1 MINIL
6 KKLYLIFSYYR
17 RKKLSFLIS
26 ISKNNIQNITKQNKI
41 YNQDEYSKQILYEK
55 WCRKGKWLLYD
66 EGILLLLS
74 IDPATNKEILSED
87 LIQKINN
94 LKFHAS
100 DCVKKG
106 LLSVINIDKSEY
118 KWEVNPI
125 DLYHWAMV
133 SRINISDEFN
143 TLMTFV
149 TQSVKNPNNSFST
162 NNKNLVDEIYQFHK
176 EVVLGATTSLLANS
190 PDICRDNEGKI
201 DITIIVKKIIENER
215 HWFNG
220 CESKLSESDMTN
232 LIKQYI
238 AMAKPIY

>member
-17 RKKLSFLIS
+17 RKKLSSSIS

-118 KWEVNPI
+118 KWEVNPV

-162 NNKNLVDEIYQFHK
+162 NNKNLIDDIYQFHK

-220 CESKLSESDMTN
+220 CESKLSESDMTS

-238 AMAKPIY
+238 AMSKPIY

>member
-17 RKKLSFLIS
+17 RKKLSSSIS

-41 YNQDEYSKQILYEK
+41 YIQDEYSKQILYEK

-74 IDPATNKEILSED
+74 IDPANKETLSKD
-87 LIQKINN
+87 LIEKVNN

-106 LLSVINIDKSEY
+106 LLSVINIDKLEY
-118 KWEVNPI
+118 KWEVNPV

-149 TQSVKNPNNSFST
+149 TQSVKNANNSFST
-162 NNKNLVDEIYQFHK
+162 NNKNFVDEIYQFHK
-176 EVVLGATTSLLANS
+176 EVVLGATTSLLVNS
-190 PDICRDNEGKI
+190 PDICRNYEGKI
-201 DITIIVKKIIENER
+201 DSTIIVKKIIENER

-220 CESKLSESDMTN
+220 CESKLSESDMTS

>member
-6 KKLYLIFSYYR
+6 KKLSSLI
-17 RKKLSFLIS
+17 L
-26 ISKNNIQNITKQNKI
+26 ISKNNEQNITKQNKI
-41 YNQDEYSKQILYEK
+41 YNQDEYDKKILYEK
-55 WCRKGKWLLYD
+55 WCRKREWLLYD

-74 IDPATNKEILSED
+74 IDPANKEILRED
-87 LIQKINN
+87 LIEKINN

-100 DCVKKG
+100 ECVKNA

-118 KWEVNPI
+118 KWKVTPV

-133 SRINISDEFN
+133 SRINIPDELN
-143 TLMTFV
+143 TLMAFV

-162 NNKNLVDEIYQFHK
+162 NHKNLIDDVYQFHK

-190 PDICRDNEGKI
+190 PDICRNNEGKI
-201 DITIIVKKIIENER
+201 DSTIIVKKIIENER

-220 CESKLSESDMTN
+220 CESKLSESDMTS

-238 AMAKPIY
+238 AMSKPIY

>member
-17 RKKLSFLIS
+17 RKKLSSLIS

-41 YNQDEYSKQILYEK
+41 YNQDEYSKKILYEK

-66 EGILLLLS
+66 EGILILLS
-74 IDPATNKEILSED
+74 IDPANKETLSED
-87 LIQKINN
+87 LIEKINN

-100 DCVKKG
+100 DCVKNG
-106 LLSVINIDKSEY
+106 LLSVINIEKSEY
-118 KWEVNPI
+118 KWEVNPV

-133 SRINISDEFN
+133 SRIKISDEFT
-143 TLMTFV
+143 TLITFV
-149 TQSVKNPNNSFST
+149 TQSVKNANNSFST
-162 NNKNLVDEIYQFHK
+162 SNKNFIDEIYQLHK
-176 EVVLGATTSLLANS
+176 EVVLGATTSLLVNS
-190 PDICRDNEGKI
+190 PDICRNNEGQI
-201 DITIIVKKIIENER
+201 DSTIIVKKIIENER

-220 CESKLSESDMTN
+220 CESKLSESDMTG

>member
-17 RKKLSFLIS
+17 RKKILSSIS
-26 ISKNNIQNITKQNKI
+26 ISKKNIQNITKQNKI
-41 YNQDEYSKQILYEK
+41 YNDDEYNKQVLYEK

-74 IDPATNKEILSED
+74 IDPANKETLSDNLME
-87 LIQKINN
+87 KINN
-94 LKFHAS
+94 LEFHAS

-106 LLSVINIDKSEY
+106 LLSVINIDKSEH
-118 KWEVNPI
+118 KWEVNPA
-125 DLYHWAMV
+125 DLYRWAIV
-133 SRINISDEFN
+133 SRINIPDEFN

-149 TQSVKNPNNSFST
+149 TQSVKKPNNSFSD
-162 NNKNLVDEIYQFHK
+162 NNKNLIDEIYQTHK
-176 EVVLGATTSLLANS
+176 EVVLGATTSLLINS
-190 PDICRDNEGKI
+190 PDICRNNEGKI
-201 DITIIVKKIIENER
+201 DSAIIVKKIIENER

-220 CESKLSESDMTN
+220 CKSKLSETDMTS

-238 AMAKPIY
+238 AMSKPIY

>member
-1 MINIL
+1 MINAL

-17 RKKLSFLIS
+17 RKKLPSSIS

-41 YNQDEYSKQILYEK
+41 YIQDKYSKQILYEK

-74 IDPATNKEILSED
+74 IDPANKQTLSED
-87 LIQKINN
+87 LIEKISN

-106 LLSVINIDKSEY
+106 LLPVINIDKSEY
-118 KWEVNPI
+118 KWEVNPV

-149 TQSVKNPNNSFST
+149 TQSVKNTNNSFST
-162 NNKNLVDEIYQFHK
+162 NNKNFVDEIYQLHK
-176 EVVLGATTSLLANS
+176 EVVLGATTSLLVNS
-190 PDICRDNEGKI
+190 PDICRNNEGKI
-201 DITIIVKKIIENER
+201 DSTVIVKKIIENER

-220 CESKLSESDMTN
+220 CESKLSESDMTR
-232 LIKQYI
+232 LIKQYV
-238 AMAKPIY
+238 AMSKLIY